1 MIHAYHQTSPPPYS
15 LVLALLAHSSELAY
29 DYDVPITSPTLS
41 IRCHGFI
48 GPTWRQERVPQF
60 IDGIGREQ
68 FGAQVDAFRGRQ
80 PLSVSVPEI
89 DANCDIFAPPVM
101 TPRECHPLRVRL
113 LLHASPVKA
122 YPSPTPTRDRLT
134 FCKIATN
141 SMKRKG

>member
-101 TPRECHPLRVRL
+101 TPRELSPAPR
-113 LLHASPVKA
+113 SPVA
-122 YPSPTPTRDRLT
+122 SCIPREGLPEPDANARQAHLL
-134 FCKIATN
+134 
-141 SMKRKG
+141 